1 MSLVQAL
8 ILALIQGITEFLPVS
23 SSGHLALLGKL
34 IGLSEPDINFDITIH
49 LATLFAVMFYYRKD
63 LYSLV
68 INFFSSLKSGTGEKG
83 WDFPNNPLRF
93 LLFVIAA
100 SIPTGIIGL
109 YLKDKVEGLH
119 SNLKIV
125 GVFFL
130 ITALFLFVASVI
142 QKKGNSER
150 LLAMSLFVPLLIG
163 IAQGFAVVPGI
174 SRSGA
179 TITVALLFGVSAEDS
194 AEFSFLISIPA
205 ILGAFLLKLGD
216 ISGSLFSLPY
226 VAGFLTALIV
236 GVFSIKA
243 VEIVV
248 KKMKLQYFSLYLIF
262 AAVLSFLVG

>member
-8 ILALIQGITEFLPVS
+8 ILALVQGLTEFLPVS

-34 IGLSEPDINFDITIH
+34 VGLKEPDINFDITIH
-49 LATLFAVMFYYRKD
+49 LATLFAVVFYYRKD
-63 LYSLV
+63 LYNLA
-68 INFFSSLKSGTGEKG
+68 INFFSSLKNGGGETGS
-83 WDFPNNPLRF
+83 DFPNNPLRF
-93 LLFVIAA
+93 LFFVIAA

-109 YLKDKVEGLH
+109 YLKDKVEYLH

-125 GVFFL
+125 GVCFL
-130 ITALFLFVASVI
+130 ITALFLFFASII

-150 LLAMSLFVPLLIG
+150 LLTMSLLIPILIG
-163 IAQGFAVVPGI
+163 IAQGLAVIPGI

-179 TITVALLFGVSAEDS
+179 TITVALFFGVSAEDS

-216 ISGSLFSLPY
+216 ISGSLFTLPY
-226 VAGFLTALIV
+226 IAGFLTALIV
-236 GVFSIKA
+236 GIFAIKA

-262 AAVLSFLVG
+262 AAVISFLVG